1 MKDNTTIKYLDLS
14 GIKLLTS
21 NLSAFMKKN
30 SIVGLLLLSM
40 ITRHYTT
47 ILQMATLLE
56 YHLYKRHLSEN

>member
-30 SIVGLLLLSM
+30 FYSGLVAIEYDYKALYD
-40 ITRHYTT
+40 YTANGDL
-47 ILQMATLLE
+47 IRISP
-56 YHLYKRHLSEN
+56 YKRHLSEN